1 MKAIKIIIVT
11 VLVAALGFGLYC
23 IIDSFH
29 EDSDESGKSDI
40 EIPEECDLDWA
51 QQYID
56 SVYRT
61 ISNGQFRTLMNRRS
75 EMKNQFD
82 GMMTGTPKK
91 CQETVDLIL
100 RNRYQS
106 RFVQMVN
113 NEFAA
118 KDWPH
123 YSDIKEINSAL
134 LTELSHGSPELEEI
148 DKVCKEYGR
157 IVSFNGQV
165 IKQSKQRPS
174 TLRDHWDYNNTSN
187 LINNVPSASSP
198 VNHTTQY
205 ESSRIDNVKSKL
217 YNGHVAFL
225 EEMVKMAKNEIQN
238 NPTKDHYNRVCEIV
252 SKEIE
257 QFKNK
262 ASVYSRSNSAE
273 SKANDLNKVLDGCEK
288 DLNVR

>member
-1 MKAIKIIIVT
+1 MKTFKILIVA
-11 VLVAALGFGLYC
+11 VVIAALGFGTYK
-23 IIDSFH
+23 IFAPSPVPPNPN
-29 EDSDESGKSDI
+29 GKI
-40 EIPEECDLDWA
+40 VIPEECDLDWA
-51 QQYID
+51 QDYID
-56 SVYRT
+56 SAYR
-61 ISNGQFRTLMNRRS
+61 IIPNGQFLTLKHRRG
-75 EMKNQFD
+75 EMKKQFD
-82 GMMTGTPKK
+82 ETMSGTPKK
-91 CQETVDLIL
+91 CRETIDLIL

-106 RFVQMVN
+106 RFIQMADT
-113 NEFAA
+113 EFAA
-118 KDWPH
+118 KDWPN
-123 YSDIKEINSAL
+123 YSDIKDINSAL
-134 LTELSHGSPELEEI
+134 LTELSHGSSDLERI

-157 IVSFNGQV
+157 IISYNAQV

-174 TLRDHWDYNNTSN
+174 TLWDHWDHNKTSN

-225 EEMVKMAKNEIQN
+225 DEMVKMAKNEIQN
-238 NPTKDHYNRVCEIV
+238 NPTKDYYNRACEIV

-273 SKANDLNKVLDGCEK
+273 SKANDLNKLLDGYEK